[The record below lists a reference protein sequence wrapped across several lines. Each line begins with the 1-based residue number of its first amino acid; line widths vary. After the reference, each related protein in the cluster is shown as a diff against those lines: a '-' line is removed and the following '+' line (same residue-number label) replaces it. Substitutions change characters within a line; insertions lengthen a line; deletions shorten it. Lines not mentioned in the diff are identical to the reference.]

1 MIKKNFLPNLGTRW
15 IIYADTNPI
24 NCQNSIISDRIFQ
37 QCWKER
43 KHTHKIVVATY
54 KIPKC
59 WKMATML
66 LSSSISKSIMCRTSK
81 RLLLS
86 WGNSE
91 WGKKSRIFMR
101 SMLTFP
107 NSNCCHATMKLQ
119 WISSTGHEID
129 MKSLMFY
136 SGGTKQN
143 VILYFF
149 PCYTKRFQRNNNPK
163 GDAKLIFHFS
173 ERVFFFLIL
182 KNFNT
187 IVLNFSF
194 TDENFKWTNYSII
207 IKLRYAIKYVVEW
220 YVCWWNYPIITYP

>member
-1 MIKKNFLPNLGTRW
+1 MQCIYFFTNWVICYNIKDNFIIAAWFMHYFRNYFSASLIDRSHCTMKNFIANLGMRR
-15 IIYADTNPI
+15 IVYADTNPM

-66 LSSSISKSIMCRTSK
+66 LSSSISKSIMCRRSK

-91 WGKKSRIFMR
+91 RGKKSRIFMR

-149 PCYTKRFQRNNNPK
+149 PCYTKRF
-163 GDAKLIFHFS
+163 
-173 ERVFFFLIL
+173 
-182 KNFNT
+182 
-187 IVLNFSF
+187 
-194 TDENFKWTNYSII
+194 
-207 IKLRYAIKYVVEW
+207 
-220 YVCWWNYPIITYP
+220 

>member
-1 MIKKNFLPNLGTRW
+1 
-15 IIYADTNPI
+15 
-24 NCQNSIISDRIFQ
+24 
-37 QCWKER
+37 
-43 KHTHKIVVATY
+43 
-54 KIPKC
+54 
-59 WKMATML
+59 MATML

-107 NSNCCHATMKLQ
+107 NSNYCHATMKLQ

-173 ERVFFFLIL
+173 ERESFLL
-182 KNFNT
+182 SKTGNFNT

-194 TDENFKWTNYSII
+194 TISNDQTILLLLNNIS
-207 IKLRYAIKYVVEW
+207 L
-220 YVCWWNYPIITYP
+220 